1 MPTLARCRR
10 EIEGLHAFF
19 VDWYDG
25 VLDEDTFARMDAA
38 IGDGFQLVT
47 TTGAV
52 LDRAAVRSM
61 VREGYGKTAGEG
73 FDIEIRNVA
82 LVRDLGEKVL
92 VRYEEWQLTGEEGD
106 EREEDGRVSTVLLR
120 EADGTPEGLEW
131 LDLHETAIEG
141 REG

>member
-1 MPTLARCRR
+1 MPTLEACRR

-25 VLDEDTFARMDAA
+25 VLDDDEFARMEAA
-38 IGDGFQLVT
+38 IGEDFEMVVP
-47 TTGAV
+47 TGAV
-52 LDRAAVRSM
+52 RDRDAVLAM
-61 VREGYGKTAGEG
+61 VREGYGKTTHEG
-73 FDIEIRNVA
+73 FDIEIRAVE
-82 LVRDLGEKVL
+82 LVRDLGDAAL
-92 VRYEEWQLTGEEGD
+92 VRYEEWQLSGEEGD

-131 LDLHETAIEG
+131 LDLHETSIEG